1 MKAIVTRYL
10 NEIVGLSIMALMTI
24 ALIAAQSS
32 ALANQR
38 SHLAD
43 QAAADGSRITVEIS
57 LKMPD

>member
-43 QAAADGSRITVEIS
+43 QAAADSSRITVEIS

>member
-32 ALANQR
+32 V
-38 SHLAD
+38 LAD
-43 QAAADGSRITVEIS
+43 QRSQLADQSAADGGRITIEIS
-57 LKMPD
+57 LKATD